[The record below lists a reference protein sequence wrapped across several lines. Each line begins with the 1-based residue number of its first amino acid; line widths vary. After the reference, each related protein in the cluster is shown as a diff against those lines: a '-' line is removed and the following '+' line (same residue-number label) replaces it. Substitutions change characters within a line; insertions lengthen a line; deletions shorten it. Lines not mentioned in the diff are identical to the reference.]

1 MNTTKSKVSFLLF
14 VIFIVFYSTMY
25 NPHLYFISFLATTF
39 FILLEKTQITQKL
52 NLPFKIPYQPI
63 IILCIL
69 ILGFLYLYTKFFKR
83 EHFKIETIGELKE
96 RLKKLESYKEKLLA
110 SGGTGGKLNQAS
122 GNTPQGGK
130 KLIDKLDEK
139 ILKIR
144 EELRTSAKDN
154 SNTNSLTDKSIKKI
168 VKDKQKQEQTLLR
181 NIKEK
186 LGDEKNAELND
197 YIGKLLA
204 TQRKIIM
211 EEARLQMNLDKQNI
225 EFQDRVY
232 KVQKEIEKHETNLNK
247 KRTPLDKKN
256 LLLFKQQLTKHMP
269 EIGSDINKQIIQLFT
284 DPQKEEEELTFID
297 KVIESIRRS
306 YKIVSKEDR
315 MVYVGTTSLIIS
327 FALMLL
333 DISL

>member
-39 FILLEKTQITQKL
+39 FILLEKTQMTKKL

-69 ILGFLYLYTKFFKR
+69 ILGFLYLYQKFFKR
-83 EHFKIETIGELKE
+83 EQFKTKTMEQLNEELKS
-96 RLKKLESYKEKLLA
+96 LLLQKKRLLA
-110 SGGTGGKLNQAS
+110 SSGTGGKFDKLSQSN
-122 GNTPQGGK
+122 PQGAK
-130 KLIDKLDEK
+130 KILDELDKKILNLREKIRISATDKPKSKSETDKDKEQK
-139 ILKIR
+139 ILKRI
-144 EELRTSAKDN
+144 E
-154 SNTNSLTDKSIKKI
+154 
-168 VKDKQKQEQTLLR
+168 
-181 NIKEK
+181 EK
-186 LGDEKNAELND
+186 LKPELTSSLNK
-197 YIGKLLA
+197 YIDKLLA
-204 TQRKIIM
+204 TQRQTLM
-211 EEARLQMNLDKQNI
+211 EEAKLQMNLDKQSI

-232 KVQKEIEKHETNLNK
+232 KVQKEIEKNENMINK
-247 KRTPLDKKN
+247 KTIPLDKKN
-256 LLLFKQQLTKHMP
+256 LLLFKQELAKHMP

-284 DPQKEEEELTFID
+284 NPKNEETKLSFID

-306 YKIVSKEDR
+306 YKIVSKEER